1 MLLFTPGPTPTPEFL
16 RNALALPTLHHRT
29 KEFEAYFALAREN
42 LQKMLKL
49 REVLMIAS
57 SGSGAMEASMASFC
71 KKPLCVNSG
80 KFGERFGK
88 IAKAHKIDFVEV
100 INEWDTAPTADEIRA
115 ILEKDKDIDSLCIQV
130 CESAGGLRHNVESIA
145 KMAKS
150 LNPKIVLIV
159 DAITA
164 MGVEEIDTSNI
175 DVLIGGSQKAF
186 MLPPGMAILGLSDY
200 AVSLAE
206 ERDIGFYFNLKTEL
220 KNQRKNTTAW
230 TAPTSIIIALAKY
243 FESVDLGKVYKETK
257 ARSVAL
263 DSAIRTLGL
272 KIYPK
277 NPAIAMTTIYSEKSP
292 EIRRILKSDY
302 GVNVAGGQDKLKDS
316 IFRINNMGLIEIYEM
331 AWVVNALALT
341 LDKLGIRAFD
351 GSANK
356 VFLSEYYANLA
367 KDSQN
372 LGENRRI

>member
-42 LQKMLKL
+42 LQKMLKMS
-49 REVLMIAS
+49 EVLMIAS

-257 ARSVAL
+257 ARGVAL
-263 DSAIRTLGL
+263 ESAIRTLGL

-292 EIRRILKSDY
+292 EIRRILKSEY
-302 GVNVAGGQDKLKDS
+302 GVNVAGGQDKLKES
-316 IFRINNMGLIEIYEM
+316 IFRINNMGLIEVYEM

-356 VFLSEYYANLA
+356 VFLEQYYANMA

-372 LGENRRI
+372 LGANRRI

>member
-16 RNALALPTLHHRT
+16 RNALAMPTLHHRT
-29 KEFEAYFALAREN
+29 KEFEAYFAFAREK
-42 LQKMLKL
+42 LQAMLKMD
-49 REVLMIAS
+49 EVLMIAS
-57 SGSGAMEASMASFC
+57 SGSGAMEASLATFC

-88 IAKAHKIDFVEV
+88 IAKAHSIEFVEV
-100 INEWDTAPTADEIRA
+100 INEWDTAPSAESIKA
-115 ILEKDKDIDSLCIQV
+115 ILEKDKNIDSLCIQV

-150 LNPKIVLIV
+150 LNPKIVIIA

-186 MLPPGMAILGLSDY
+186 MLPPGMAILGLSKY
-200 AVSLAE
+200 AVELAE
-206 ERDIGFYFNLKTEL
+206 GRDIGFYFNLKTEL

-243 FESVDLGKVYKETK
+243 FECVDLAQIYKETK
-257 ARSVAL
+257 ARAFAL
-263 DSAIRTLGL
+263 ESALKALNL

-277 NPAIAMTTIYSEKSP
+277 TPAPAMATIYNEKSP
-292 EIRRILKSDY
+292 EIRKILKNDF
-302 GVNVAGGQDKLKDS
+302 GVNVAGGQDRLKES
-316 IFRINNMGLIEIYEM
+316 IFRINNMGLIEVYEM
-331 AWVVNALALT
+331 AWVVNAVELT
-341 LDKLGIRAFD
+341 LEKLGIRDFD
-351 GSANK
+351 GEANRT
-356 VFLSEYYANLA
+356 FLSEYYR
-367 KDSQN
+367 N
-372 LGENRRI
+372 LGHS

>member
-29 KEFEAYFALAREN
+29 KEFEAYFAFARDK
-42 LQKMLKL
+42 LQAMLKTD
-49 REVLMIAS
+49 EVLMIAS
-57 SGSGAMEASMASFC
+57 SGSGAMEASVKTFC
-71 KKPLCVNSG
+71 KKPLCINSG

-88 IAKAHKIDFVEV
+88 IAKAHGIEFVEV
-100 INEWDTAPTADEIRA
+100 VNEWDTAPTAESIKA
-115 ILEKDKDIDSLCIQV
+115 ILEKDSEIDSICIQV

-150 LNPKIVLIV
+150 LNPKIVIIA

-186 MLPPGMAILGLSDY
+186 MLPPGMAILGLSKY
-200 AVSLAE
+200 AVELAE
-206 ERDIGFYFNLKTEL
+206 SRDIGFYFNLKTEL

-243 FESVDLGKVYKETK
+243 FECVDLGKVYKETK
-257 ARSVAL
+257 ARAVAL
-263 DSAIRTLGL
+263 DSALKALNL

-277 NPAIAMTTIYSEKSP
+277 NPALAMATIYSEKSS
-292 EIRRILKSDY
+292 EIRATLKSDF
-302 GVNVAGGQDKLKDS
+302 GVNVAGGQDKLKER
-316 IFRINNMGLIEIYEM
+316 IFRINNMGLIEVYEM
-331 AWVVNALALT
+331 AWVVNAVELT
-341 LDKLGIRAFD
+341 LEKLGIRAFD
-351 GSANK
+351 GSGNR
-356 VFLSEYYANLA
+356 VFLSEYY
-367 KDSQN
+367 SN
-372 LGENRRI
+372 LG

>member
-16 RNALALPTLHHRT
+16 RNALAMPTLHHRT
-29 KEFEAYFALAREN
+29 KEFEAYFAFAREK
-42 LQKMLKL
+42 LQAMLKME
-49 REVLMIAS
+49 EVLMIAS
-57 SGSGAMEASMASFC
+57 SGSGAMEASVKTFC

-88 IAKAHKIDFVEV
+88 IAKAHGIEFVEV
-100 INEWDTAPTADEIRA
+100 VNEWDTAPTAESIKA
-115 ILEKDKDIDSLCIQV
+115 ILEKDSDIDSICIQV

-150 LNPKIVLIV
+150 LNPKIVIIA

-186 MLPPGMAILGLSDY
+186 MLPPGMAILGLSKY
-200 AVSLAE
+200 AVEIAE
-206 ERDIGFYFNLKTEL
+206 SRDIGFYFNLKTEL

-243 FESVDLGKVYKETK
+243 FECVDLQKVYKETK
-257 ARSVAL
+257 ARARGL
-263 DSAIRTLGL
+263 ESAIRALNL

-277 NPAIAMTTIYSEKSP
+277 TPALAMTTIYSEKSP
-292 EIRRILKSDY
+292 EIRATLKNDF
-302 GVNVAGGQDKLKDS
+302 GVNVAGGQDKLKEC
-316 IFRINNMGLIEIYEM
+316 IFRINNMGLIEVYEM
-331 AWVVNALALT
+331 AWVVNAVELT
-341 LDKLGIRAFD
+341 LEKLGIRAFD
-351 GSANK
+351 GTANRA
-356 VFLSEYYANLA
+356 FLQGYY
-367 KDSQN
+367 SN
-372 LGENRRI
+372 LG

>member
-42 LQKMLKL
+42 LQKMLKMS
-49 REVLMIAS
+49 EVLMIAS
-57 SGSGAMEASMASFC
+57 SGSGAMEASMRTFC

-100 INEWDTAPTADEIRA
+100 INEWDTAPTSEQIKA

-150 LNPKIVLIV
+150 LNPKIVIIA

-200 AVSLAE
+200 AVNLAE

-243 FESVDLGKVYKETK
+243 FESVDLAQVYKETK
-257 ARSVAL
+257 ARGKAL
-263 DSAIRTLGL
+263 ESAIRTLGL

-277 NPAIAMTTIYSEKSP
+277 NPAIAMATIYNENSP
-292 EIRRILKSDY
+292 EIRRILKGDY
-302 GVNVAGGQDKLKDS
+302 GVNVAGGQDKLKES
-316 IFRINNMGLIEIYEM
+316 IFRINNMGLIEVYEM
-331 AWVVNALALT
+331 AWVVNAVELT

-356 VFLSEYYANLA
+356 VFLSEYYANLKA
-367 KDSQN
+367 N
-372 LGENRRI
+372 